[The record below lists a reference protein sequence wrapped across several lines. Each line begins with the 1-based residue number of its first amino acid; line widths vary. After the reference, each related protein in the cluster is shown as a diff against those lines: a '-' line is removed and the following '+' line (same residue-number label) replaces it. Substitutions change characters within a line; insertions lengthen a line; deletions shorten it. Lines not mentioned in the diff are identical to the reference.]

1 LLLCSPRTAGHL
13 RVRVLEPAEALPD
26 KDDMRSIVLTC
37 VLVVLGGLLMLLY
50 ATLWLAAKT
59 ALVPPSAWREPEV

>member
-1 LLLCSPRTAGHL
+1 
-13 RVRVLEPAEALPD
+13 LPD
-26 KDDMRSIVLTC
+26 KDDVRSIVLTG

-59 ALVPPSAWREPEV
+59 ALVPPSAWREP